1 MRGRRRGRSA
11 SASPV
16 KRRRVAAEA
25 GQPAPLEATA
35 PGPWRKGFVDGQLRE
50 GAYFEGELLSA
61 SDLALFRASAVEAHE
76 DSAYVEATPQ
86 GALLASTRQALT
98 SAFGAAQPP
107 MVHLCPSAEAACSG
121 PVGGRD
127 AVHVPRWRL
136 RPVRGIAESDY
147 RILPGDLAGSPEEL
161 AGLGK
166 SALRERLLALK
177 TRLAGANPTAPAPKV
192 GDGGPPGGARA
203 GPAASKGA
211 GTPGADAKS
220 VSAILAGRGKEFAKA
235 DRGDDP
241 RRGRSPDKDRRRRRH
256 RSHSSDSSSRDSGG
270 PRGRRLFRGARTVSE
285 RHAARMAERPG
296 EIMASALEE
305 MRKYLVTGQGSTSS
319 QAELTPIVRAYLTS
333 VFLPSAGGAITQRN
347 SEELRTLA
355 EATDRILQGDF
366 AGAGDLL
373 MLRFQAI
380 EMAHADGH
388 WKVARHIMPL
398 SDPRPSASTRSL
410 RAAAAQDEGRATRL
424 SALAAQASRGTSP
437 RPARDG
443 RAG

>member
-1 MRGRRRGRSA
+1 MRGKRRGRSV

-16 KRRRVAAEA
+16 KRARLAAEA
-25 GQPAPLEATA
+25 PKPAPEESTA
-35 PGPWRKGFVDGQLRE
+35 PGPWRKGYVDGLLPE

-86 GALLASTRQALT
+86 GALLASTRQALST
-98 SAFGAAQPP
+98 AFGVPQAP
-107 MVHLCPSAEAACSG
+107 MIHFCPRAEAACSG
-121 PVGGRD
+121 AIGGRD
-127 AVHVPRWRL
+127 AVHVPRWRV
-136 RPVRGIAESDY
+136 RPVKGIVEPDY
-147 RILPGDLAGSPEEL
+147 RVLPGDLAGSPEEL
-161 AGLGK
+161 ASLGK

-177 TRLAGANPTAPAPKV
+177 ARLAGEGQAPQAPKA
-192 GDGGPPGGARA
+192 GDSGPPRGARA
-203 GPAASKGA
+203 GPAASKGPDDPSVDSR
-211 GTPGADAKS
+211 TVGA
-220 VSAILAGRGKEFAKA
+220 VLASRGKEFAQA
-235 DRGDDP
+235 DRGGEH
-241 RRGRSPDKDRRRRRH
+241 RRGRSPDKDRKRRRH
-256 RSHSSDSSSRDSGG
+256 RSHSSGSSSRDSGG

-305 MRKYLVTGQGSTSS
+305 MRRYLVTGQGSTSS
-319 QAELTPIVRAYLTS
+319 QEELTPIVRAYLTS
-333 VFLPSAGGAITQRN
+333 VFLPSAGGSITQRN

-373 MLRFQAI
+373 LLRFQAI

-398 SDPRPSASTRSL
+398 SDPRPSASTRAL

-437 RPARDG
+437 RPTRDG